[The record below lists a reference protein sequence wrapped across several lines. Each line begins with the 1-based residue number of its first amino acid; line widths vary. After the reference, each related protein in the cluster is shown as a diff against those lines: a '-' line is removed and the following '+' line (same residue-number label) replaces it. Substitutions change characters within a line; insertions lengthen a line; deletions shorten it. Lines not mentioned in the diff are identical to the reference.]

1 MRSHFGSAR
10 NLRGNILK
18 KSFVLIAAMFSVV
31 AAQGPAFAQK
41 GTGSATAIKKVA
53 ATEQGKDSPGKS
65 SVAKPSPTKTRAGA
79 AINRTAEVE
88 AERQGSQPSTSASS
102 SASRSGGSTGWTPQK
117 TISPP
122 WNAGYQPHR
131 MISRKVDK
139 ENVEITDSSPDNW
152 KSMRSYE
159 EAMEKKGERTMVIIN
174 GRRF

>member
-1 MRSHFGSAR
+1 M
-10 NLRGNILK
+10 RGNILK
-18 KSFVLIAAMFSVV
+18 KSFVLIAAMLSVV
-31 AAQGPAFAQK
+31 AAAGPAHAQK
-41 GTGSATAIKKVA
+41 GTGSATAIKRVTA
-53 ATEQGKDSPGKS
+53 ADEQPKNDPAKP
-65 SVAKPSPTKTRAGA
+65 ATTKPSPTKTRAGA
-79 AINRTAEVE
+79 AINRTAQVE
-88 AERQGSQPSTSASS
+88 AERKGAQPEAATSS
-102 SASRSGGSTGWTPQK
+102 SNSRSGGSNGWTPQK

-139 ENVEITDSSPDNW
+139 ENPVMTDSVSDNW